1 MKLSCDRNGNRV
13 LRVLPG
19 LSIQTNG
26 NLPRTH
32 CDGIGYWTV
41 SEVVGWVSKYGT
53 PKQKEKASLLTACH
67 SALALLENP
76 DADGFEADKVER
88 MLRDALRLCV
98 AH

>member
-1 MKLSCDRNGNRV
+1 MKLGMDRNGNRV
-13 LRVLPG
+13 LRVVPG

-32 CDGIGYWTV
+32 CDGIGYWTLN
-41 SEVVGWVSKYGT
+41 EVTVWVAAYGT

-76 DADGFEADKVER
+76 DADGCDADRVER

-98 AH
+98 AQ